1 MKKVLVF
8 LLLVLVSGSSVFA
21 QQKSNEDFLNT
32 QILINQ
38 DLDDN
43 FNKIKTLSDKLSTS
57 ERLFIYNDYEK
68 TKTLPF
74 ILNFVVGLGIGSWV
88 QGHTTGGLIGTIG
101 HLTGYGLLLS
111 KNKDI
116 QTIGGIVFLGTW
128 ITDLILPFTYANS
141 YNKTLKNALKI
152 SSISSIK
159 VVPTINVTTNN
170 IVYPGAAISV
180 QF

>member
-1 MKKVLVF
+1 MKKVLV
-8 LLLVLVSGSSVFA
+8 LLLLILVGDTYVLA
-21 QQKSNEDFLNT
+21 QNKSNNDFVNT
-32 QILINQ
+32 QKLIDD

-43 FNKIKTLSDKLSTS
+43 FNRIKALTANLSTA
-57 ERLFIYNDYEK
+57 EKLFIYNDYEK

-74 ILNFVVGLGIGSWV
+74 ILNFVAGLGIGSWV

-101 HLTGYGLLLS
+101 QLTGYALLLS
-111 KNKDI
+111 KEESTK
-116 QTIGGIVFLGTW
+116 TIGAVVFLSTW

-141 YNKTLKNALKI
+141 YNKKLKNALKF

-159 VVPTINVTTNN
+159 IVPTINVTTNN